1 MVATPTPDVKDG
13 DAAEGDGSKAVTK
26 VDDEPPIKSAL
37 NSEENVADLL

>member
-1 MVATPTPDVKDG
+1 MATTPNPDVKDV

-37 NSEENVADLL
+37 TSEENVADLL